1 MAVETTVLQ
10 QTPSTAAPVTEE
22 FVGKPAVKNS
32 TPDPVSES
40 LRIAADQKAA
50 ADAKALE
57 DAPLEGT
64 EVPLEEVKVEDKP
77 DDANLGARFAAL
89 TRREKQLQEREKA
102 AKQGDEQVKR
112 FTKAIENIKQDPLAA
127 LKEVGLTFE
136 DLAQAYLRAQDPN
149 HVPSPEEKIKSIE
162 ERLAQK
168 EAQEAKF
175 KADQE
180 SKELEEKQRYIDE
193 SINAF
198 KTKLREQ
205 VASQAEKY
213 ELVQANDAID
223 MVYEVIESYF
233 QENEEMLDP
242 AQALDAVEAH
252 LEEEAKKIMK
262 LKKFAP
268 KSTEQAPKVQDST
281 PDVRANPS
289 TTLTNKNVSAQA
301 ATKPTGLSREESLKR
316 AASLIQWD

>member
-40 LRIAADQKAA
+40 LRLAADQKAA
-50 ADAKALE
+50 AEAKALE
-57 DAPLEGT
+57 ASPEGT
-64 EVPLEEVKVEDKP
+64 EVPLEEIKVEDKP

-102 AKQGDEQVKR
+102 AKQGDEQIKR

-168 EAQEAKF
+168 EAQEARF
-175 KADQE
+175 RADQE
-180 SKELEEKQRYIDE
+180 AKEIEEKQRYIDE
-193 SINAF
+193 SISAF

-205 VASQAEKY
+205 VDSQAEKY
-213 ELVQANDAID
+213 ELIQANDATE

-233 QENEEMLDP
+233 RENEEMLDP

-252 LEEEAKKIMK
+252 LEEEAKKIMN

-268 KSTEQAPKVQDST
+268 KSTEPTSRMQDNT

-301 ATKPTGLSREESLKR
+301 STKPTGLSREESLKR